1 MRRRQ
6 TILPLAP
13 GRMQDCFENG
23 AESAFSEVAPAR
35 GNGYLA
41 PETRGHPMPE
51 PLKLDRIDINILA
64 HLQRNGRITNVE
76 LADAVSLSPSPCLIR
91 VKRLEK
97 AGFIIGYNAHVD
109 IAKLGETVTVFTQVT
124 LTDHHMEDFARF
136 EAGIRTVD
144 EVIECHLISGGY
156 DYLLKFMTRGIA
168 HYQSLIESILERN
181 IGITKYFSYIVIKS
195 PIVKMYYPLVKL
207 FGPDRPQG

>member
-1 MRRRQ
+1 MIRPKCPTAGGIICGIRGS
-6 TILPLAP
+6 AP
-13 GRMQDCFENG
+13 
-23 AESAFSEVAPAR
+23 
-35 GNGYLA
+35 
-41 PETRGHPMPE
+41 TREKPMSDPV
-51 PLKLDRIDINILA
+51 KLDRIDVNILA
-64 HLQRNGRITNVE
+64 HLQRNGRVTNVE
-76 LADAVSLSPSPCLIR
+76 LAEAVALSPSPCLIR

-97 AGFIIGYNAHVD
+97 AGYIVGYNAHID

-124 LTDHHMEDFARF
+124 LADHHLEDFARF
-136 EAGIRTVD
+136 EAGIRNVD

-168 HYQSLIESILERN
+168 HYQSLIEDILKRN

-207 FGPDRPQG
+207 FGQQHQK

>member
-1 MRRRQ
+1 MGE
-6 TILPLAP
+6 A
-13 GRMQDCFENG
+13 M
-23 AESAFSEVAPAR
+23 
-35 GNGYLA
+35 
-41 PETRGHPMPE
+41 PETI
-51 PLKLDRIDINILA
+51 KLDRIDINILA

-76 LADAVSLSPSPCLIR
+76 LAEAVALSPSPCLIR

-97 AGFIIGYNAHVD
+97 AGYIIGYNAHVD

-124 LTDHHMEDFARF
+124 LTDHHLEDFARF
-136 EAGIRTVD
+136 ESGIRTVD

-168 HYQSLIESILERN
+168 HYQSLIEAILERN
-181 IGITKYFSYIVIKS
+181 IGIAKYFSYIVIKS

-207 FGPDRPQG
+207 FGEQHH